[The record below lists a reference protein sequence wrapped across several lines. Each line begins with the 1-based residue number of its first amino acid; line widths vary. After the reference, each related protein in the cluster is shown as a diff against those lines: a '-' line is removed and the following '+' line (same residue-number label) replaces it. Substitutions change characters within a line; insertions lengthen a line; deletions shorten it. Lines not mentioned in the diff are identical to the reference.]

1 MASSAMGCHTLGTA
15 SGERCC
21 AGLQLYTLDAGLAS
35 PSSAPAS
42 GVLTLQGS
50 HLLASKFPCLQLS
63 ASLCPCSDFLTH
75 VAELGRAQAGANL
88 IRMDVPPPME
98 IQAVR
103 ELLTLHGRALTTENC
118 RAHVA
123 AQVRM

>member
-1 MASSAMGCHTLGTA
+1 MLSHSHASKLACPQQSASSC
-15 SGERCC
+15 
-21 AGLQLYTLDAGLAS
+21 
-35 PSSAPAS
+35 PP
-42 GVLTLQGS
+42 
-50 HLLASKFPCLQLS
+50 
-63 ASLCPCSDFLTH
+63 LCTCSDFLTH

-88 IRMDVPPPME
+88 IRVDVPPPME

-123 AQVRM
+123 AQVRV